1 MAKRRKKSD
10 ETRNSAQAEAK
21 SFSRIQRPQG
31 KPASEARAE
40 MTEVVLPQDSNPLG
54 YILGGRVMHLVDIAA
69 AIAAHRHSNSYVVTA
84 SVDYLDFRN
93 PVRIGDLIILKSQV
107 NRVFNTS
114 MEVGVKVFSENVLTG
129 ERKHTTSAYVTFV
142 AIDEKTGKR
151 KAAPQ
156 LLVRTAE
163 EKRRYREALGRRKIR
178 LAHRY
183 KQSFQNT
190 SF

>member
-1 MAKRRKKSD
+1 MAKRQKKSD
-10 ETRNSAQAEAK
+10 ETRNSAQAEAR

>member
-1 MAKRRKKSD
+1 MAKRQKKFA
-10 ETRNSAQAEAK
+10 ETRKSAQPEGK
-21 SFSRIQRPQG
+21 SFSRSQRPQG